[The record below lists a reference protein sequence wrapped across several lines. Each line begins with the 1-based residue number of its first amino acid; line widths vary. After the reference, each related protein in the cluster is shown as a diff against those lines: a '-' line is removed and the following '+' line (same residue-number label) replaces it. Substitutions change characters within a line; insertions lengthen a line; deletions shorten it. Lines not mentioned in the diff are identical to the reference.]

1 MNLWMDHVPE
11 KWFEFKHTI
20 HSFAFCVECDLYGE
34 KQWNLE
40 EEYDAVLISA
50 PYAYNLGD
58 RWVWICLECLFP
70 EHDDEHFY
78 EFDIISEED
87 YQMSIDEL
95 VQNPYGM
102 G

>member
-1 MNLWMDHVPE
+1 MNLWMDQVPE

-20 HSFAFCVECDLYGE
+20 HSFAFCVECDMYGE

-58 RWVWICLECLFP
+58 RWLWLCLECLHG
-70 EHDDEHFY
+70 ETEGDFY
-78 EFDIISEED
+78 ELDIISEED
-87 YQMSIDEL
+87 YQMEIDNKL
-95 VQNPYGM
+95 QNPYDM

>member
-11 KWFEFKHTI
+11 DWFEFKHTI

-40 EEYDAVLISA
+40 EEYEAVLIGA
-50 PYAYNLGD
+50 PYAYKLGD
-58 RWVWICLECLFP
+58 RWVWICLECLYPDYVEAF
-70 EHDDEHFY
+70 DEKT
-78 EFDIISEED
+78 EED
-87 YQMSIDEL
+87 YQMEL
-95 VQNPYGM
+95 DNIQQNPYGM

>member
-20 HSFAFCVECDLYGE
+20 SSFAFCQECDLFGE

-40 EEYDAVLISA
+40 DEYDAVLISA

-58 RWVWICLECLFP
+58 RWIWICLECFHG
-70 EHDDEHFY
+70 ETDGEYY
-78 EFDIISEED
+78 ELGMMSEED
-87 YQMSIDEL
+87 YQMEIDHIE
-95 VQNPYGM
+95 QNPYGM